1 MNGKVAFLLG
11 SESDKETV
19 EVSRKYFDYF
29 DIELDLRV
37 MSAHRNPD
45 DVSKFAT
52 SARDNGYHVL
62 IGAAGM
68 AAHLAGALKA
78 HSTLPVIGVPLAGGI
93 EDGLDALLSTV
104 QMPKGVPVATMAVG
118 KAGAINAAILTA
130 EILSLNNTKLS
141 EKLTEFKRIGS
152 KL

>member
-1 MNGKVAFLLG
+1 MNGKVALLIG

-19 EVSRKYFDYF
+19 EASRKYFDYF

-45 DVSKFAT
+45 DVSKFAS

-68 AAHLAGALKA
+68 AAHLAGSLDNITLSDKLK
-78 HSTLPVIGVPLAGGI
+78 
-93 EDGLDALLSTV
+93 
-104 QMPKGVPVATMAVG
+104 
-118 KAGAINAAILTA
+118 
-130 EILSLNNTKLS
+130 
-141 EKLTEFKRIGS
+141 EFKNIGC